1 MTNKRFDNYLHPLSV
16 TPALTA
22 HPALAS
28 YSNPVKPK
36 SLVSIT
42 DIKPQIYIQQIVK
55 SEVRTVI
62 CFMFHLQVNSMV
74 TFIIFKI
81 VDQ

>member
-42 DIKPQIYIQQIVK
+42 DIKPQTYIQQIVK

-62 CFMFHLQVNSMV
+62 CFISDRNHNAEMASLQ
-74 TFIIFKI
+74 IAKRY
-81 VDQ
+81 